1 MTDFI
6 SINIKELSK
15 KPVSEL
21 FKESEKYGIHTKK
34 ISEKSGK
41 QINKTKKEIINEF
54 ILAKREQII
63 KNHQEINN
71 LGKSEEENIY
81 QKACPVILVYAEN
94 MKKRLRKANQE
105 EKDRILSKEYIEETF
120 DVKFEF
126 GSFIYFGD
134 YYIINHEN
142 KLILCDEWHP
152 EQSMDDEMYIEIPN
166 EICEKL
172 TCAPSFFGLIGNE
185 HDKKSR
191 YFKGNFECHFEER
204 FIISELFINSKDKY
218 FVKKFGKIEDT
229 KGIHIKYFWNEYD
242 CEYHLKALIPFI
254 IDGKP
259 LSIDY
264 ERNYEEIITL
274 NKDIT
279 FERILE
285 YQDYISNIK
294 YKHYFFKSG
303 PVENDED
310 PIWSE
315 NVEISEIN
323 KIEEEGDLNYS
334 CYVTGTTYH
343 IYNDSKNIK
352 EQFKEKQMSKDMNIN
367 VLISWCKFYD
377 SKKII
382 GEEKDFSDLDY
393 EI

>member
-41 QINKTKKEIINEF
+41 EINKTKKEIINEF
-54 ILAKREQII
+54 TVAKNEEII
-63 KNHQEINN
+63 KKQEENSN
-71 LGKSEEENIY
+71 LSKSKEENIY
-81 QKACPVILVYAEN
+81 QKACSVILVYAEN
-94 MKKRLRKANQE
+94 MKKRLKKVTQE
-105 EKDRILSKEYIEETF
+105 EKDRLLSKEYIEETF

-142 KLILCDEWHP
+142 KLILCDEWCP
-152 EQSMDDEMYIEIPN
+152 EQSMDDEMYIKIPN

-172 TCAPSFFGLIGNE
+172 ACAPSFFGLIGNE
-185 HDKKSR
+185 HDKKCR
-191 YFKGNFECHFEER
+191 RFDKNFECHFEDK
-204 FIISELFINSKDKY
+204 FIISELFLHSKDNY
-218 FVKKFGKIEDT
+218 FLNKFGKIEDN
-229 KGIHIKYFWNEYD
+229 KGIQIKYFWNEYD
-242 CEYHLKALIPFI
+242 CEYHLKAFIPFI
-254 IDGKP
+254 IDDKP

-264 ERNYEEIITL
+264 ERNSKEIIL
-274 NKDIT
+274 NKNIT
-279 FERILE
+279 FESILE

-303 PVENDED
+303 PIENDED
-310 PIWSE
+310 PNWSE

-334 CYVTGTTYH
+334 CYVTGNTYH
-343 IYNDSKNIK
+343 IYNDFKNIK
-352 EQFKEKQMSKDMNIN
+352 EQFKEKEKSDDMNIK
-367 VLISWCKFYD
+367 VLINWSKFFD
-377 SKKII
+377 SKKFI
-382 GEEKDFSDLDY
+382 GEEKNFSDLIY